1 MPSIWQGFEG
11 KPQRVE
17 AGIAFDRRLYVA
29 RRVFEHRVA
38 KATATYVYMEVVE
51 EGENENCQ
59 LGKVRY

>member
-1 MPSIWQGFEG
+1 MS
-11 KPQRVE
+11 
-17 AGIAFDRRLYVA
+17 RLLSP
-29 RRVFEHRVA
+29 RQHETFPHENGRVA